1 MPRVVCPVTV
11 RLDAVVVA
19 SVEVPVT
26 VKNPVV
32 VALTVV
38 KFVKAAVIAFK
49 NVAKKL
55 VLVAFVVELLT
66 AEKLF
71 VAVAL
76 VTVRLVI
83 DPVVA

>member
-76 VTVRLVI
+76 VTVRLAI